1 MRTMLCRFIVGK
13 RALRLLAAY
22 YDNYEPKESV
32 FSKLQEWLSDA
43 AFSQSRTLKTVA
55 ATIYLNEDNHKEAF
69 KLLKDPQ
76 HLEQYV
82 NRLFVNRSDVL
93 PSQDLTL
100 IVCRCC
106 VVWLLLCFCVVTL
119 CLWSCI

>member
-1 MRTMLCRFIVGK
+1 MRTMLCCFIVGK

-82 NRLFVNRSDVL
+82 NRLFVNRSDAL

-100 IVCRCC
+100 IVC
-106 VVWLLLCFCVVTL
+106 
-119 CLWSCI
+119 